1 MYFTLFRVKAAEEK
15 HAAKTV
21 PVKRSE
27 KVIMLQD
34 VRDDI
39 IDDDCQDMF
48 IDMTKPGPVKEEN
61 GDKVGLLTSQ

>member
-1 MYFTLFRVKAAEEK
+1 MYFTLSRVKAAEEK

-27 KVIMLQD
+27 KVIMIQD

-39 IDDDCQDMF
+39 IDDDC
-48 IDMTKPGPVKEEN
+48 
-61 GDKVGLLTSQ
+61 